1 MAGVGGPWVPGRDLA
16 PRITYFLAGI
26 TISTLTYGLTLKA
39 DLGLGPLFVIQDGL
53 HQRLGI
59 SIGTAVT
66 WTGVAFILLA
76 CLFRSWPGPGTV
88 IGPFISGPLLDW
100 MLPHLPDLHGLV
112 LRLVVCTLAIWV
124 MALGG
129 ALGIKARLGIAG
141 LDALMLGIHRVTH
154 VPVARVRL
162 ALEASMLVVGWL
174 LGGSVGIGTVI
185 CGLLIGHGIQFWL
198 RVLRE
203 RPLSVVAEPA

>member
-1 MAGVGGPWVPGRDLA
+1 MRDLA
-16 PRITYFLAGI
+16 ARTAWFLAGI
-26 TISTLTYGLTLKA
+26 FVSTLTYGLTLKA

-53 HQRLGI
+53 HERLGI

-66 WTGVAFILLA
+66 WTGVAFVLLA
-76 CLFRSWPGPGTV
+76 CAFRSWPGVGTV

-100 MLPHLPDLHGLV
+100 MLPHLPDLHGYV
-112 LRLVVCTLAIWV
+112 LRLVVCTAAIWV

-129 ALGIKARLGIAG
+129 AMGIKGRLGIAG

-154 VPVARVRL
+154 VAVARVRL
-162 ALEASMLVVGWL
+162 GLEASMCLVGWL

-185 CGLLIGHGIQFWL
+185 CGALIGHGIQFWL
-198 RVLRE
+198 RVLGE
-203 RPLSVVAEPA
+203 KPLDHVPEIV